1 MRAAAV
7 KSGGG
12 GLATAAIQTIISSKV
27 CKDNNNNN
35 NDNDND
41 KSNPKPKSKSP
52 PPPPPPPSMTQQVT
66 GNNNKDNSSK

>member
-35 NDNDND
+35 DNDND
-41 KSNPKPKSKSP
+41 KTSQIQSQSQNRHHHHRHRHRWH
-52 PPPPPPPSMTQQVT
+52 
-66 GNNNKDNSSK
+66 NR